1 MGRQEIN
8 KEASTLKDILDQ
20 MNLRHLKSIP
30 SKSNRIYIFFQVHM
44 EHFPRSCWAT
54 KEVLIHFRRI
64 KIISG
69 FFSDHSDIEIIT

>member
-30 SKSNRIYIFFQVHM
+30 SKSNRIYIFFKYTWNIFQ
-44 EHFPRSCWAT
+44 
-54 KEVLIHFRRI
+54 
-64 KIISG
+64 
-69 FFSDHSDIEIIT
+69 DHVGLQKKS